1 MALVKVYTARDAVEA
16 HFVRGLLEREGLAA
30 EVLGD
35 KLAIAIGELPPLSA
49 GTLPAVW
56 VAEES
61 TEPAKKIVAD
71 FQSGRARSEHAGEA
85 PWTCPNCGETIEP
98 QFTDCWNCGA
108 ARPAGAEPA
117 PAVD

>member
-61 TEPAKKIVAD
+61 TEPAKKIVAK
-71 FQSGRARSEHAGEA
+71 A
-85 PWTCPNCGETIEP
+85 PWTCPSCGETIEP

-108 ARPAGAEPA
+108 ARPAGTDPV
-117 PAVD
+117 PAVE